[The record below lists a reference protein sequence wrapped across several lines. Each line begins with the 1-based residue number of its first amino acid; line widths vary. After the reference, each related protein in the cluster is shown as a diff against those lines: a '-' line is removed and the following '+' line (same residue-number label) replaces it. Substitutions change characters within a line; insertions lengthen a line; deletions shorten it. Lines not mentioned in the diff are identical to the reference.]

1 MECQFT
7 TFAWVSGM
15 SSKERKKKRRA
26 RFFFYFWV
34 ELYRLKCRSRRGFVF
49 GYILNLFLNYEEHGE
64 KKIPTNNLK
73 VSLKEKLIETKNFIK
88 WKIILK

>member
-15 SSKERKKKRRA
+15 SSKERKKEKSRA

-34 ELYRLKCRSRRGFVF
+34 ELYRLKCRARRGFVF
-49 GYILNLFLNYEEHGE
+49 GYILNLFLNYEEDGV
-64 KKIPTNNLK
+64 KKYLPT
-73 VSLKEKLIETKNFIK
+73 T
-88 WKIILK
+88 